1 MIRGEIQSFQRS
13 LNGPQGNVAKT
24 IESVSLLH
32 SGFQRRYDLLAPMG
46 YTWTNLLSC
55 MTLDVENCHS
65 VVPQKSPLCTGL
77 EYARNFGNAVKE
89 SVKKT
94 TNWAAF
100 YYTNPKSWYP
110 IPDRAAALIEMSI
123 APQLPPGVVSAQD
136 AQLMREWAYLW
147 SCSSSKTLCQGKALT

>member
-1 MIRGEIQSFQRS
+1 
-13 LNGPQGNVAKT
+13 
-24 IESVSLLH
+24 
-32 SGFQRRYDLLAPMG
+32 
-46 YTWTNLLSC
+46 

-65 VVPQKSPLCTGL
+65 VVHQKSPLCTAL

-110 IPDRAAALIEMSI
+110 VPDRAAALIEISL

-136 AQLMREWAYLW
+136 AQLMREWAH
-147 SCSSSKTLCQGKALT
+147 TFGAAVR